1 VSVAALQAANGIS
14 NPNLIFGGPA
24 LTIPGPGG
32 GGKPPP
38 PPPPPSGG
46 GTYTVA
52 PGDTLNLIALRFGVS
67 VSSLISANGI
77 ANPNLIFVGQVL
89 TIPGGGPAP
98 TPNPTD
104 AAPPPPPPAGNTH
117 YTVQPGDTLWA
128 ISQRFGVTVDGIKAA
143 NGLVSN
149 IIFVGQ
155 VLLIP
160 NGGGDEPPPPPP
172 PPPANTGAWE
182 LGGQVNAF
190 SAPDLMKQAG
200 MFWVKRQV
208 KWTPGATA
216 FGDLITDA
224 HNKGFKILLSVLG
237 NPGDI
242 SNGAN
247 YDAYAAYVGE
257 LARLGADAIEVW
269 N

>member
-1 VSVAALQAANGIS
+1 MRKLVIVLLVIALLAPAAAPASADTTYIVQRGDTLFGIAVRFGVSVAALQAANGIS
-14 NPNLIFGGPA
+14 NPNLIFVGQA

-32 GGKPPP
+32 GGNPPP

-117 YTVQPGDTLWA
+117 YTVQPGDTLETA
-128 ISQRFGVTVDGIKAA
+128 
-143 NGLVSN
+143 
-149 IIFVGQ
+149 
-155 VLLIP
+155 
-160 NGGGDEPPPPPP
+160 
-172 PPPANTGAWE
+172 
-182 LGGQVNAF
+182 
-190 SAPDLMKQAG
+190 
-200 MFWVKRQV
+200 VKLHAQ
-208 KWTPGATA
+208 
-216 FGDLITDA
+216 
-224 HNKGFKILLSVLG
+224 
-237 NPGDI
+237 
-242 SNGAN
+242 
-247 YDAYAAYVGE
+247 
-257 LARLGADAIEVW
+257 
-269 N
+269 